1 MQIPADRALVLARPG
16 ATVGRLLRGPEAR
29 PFPCALGRAGIV
41 SAEAKR
47 EGDGGTPTGLLPLR
61 RLLFRADRLSRP
73 ACAVPAEP
81 IAPDDGWCDDAAD
94 AAYNR
99 RVRLPFAPGHEQPGH
114 EQPGHEQPSHERLWR
129 EDAVYD
135 LIGVLGWNDAPSV
148 PGRGSAIFL
157 HLARPGLTPTEGCV
171 ALALPDLLAI
181 LPGLAAIEVRL
192 EQP

>member
-1 MQIPADRALVLARPG
+1 MQIAPDLALVLARPG
-16 ATVGRLLRGPEAR
+16 ATVGRLLRGPDAR

-41 SAEAKR
+41 RADAKQ
-47 EGDGGTPTGLLPLR
+47 EGDGGTPTGTLPLR

-73 ACAVPAEP
+73 PSTVPAEP

-99 RVRLPFAPGHEQPGH
+99 PVRLPFAPNSDQPG
-114 EQPGHEQPSHERLWR
+114 HERLWR

-135 LIGVLGWNDAPSV
+135 LIGVLGWNDRPVV

-181 LPGLAAIEVRL
+181 LPGLAALEVRL
-192 EQP
+192 E